1 MLYEIV
7 HQFPNAMIFEEGG
20 PLISLY
26 QPTHRHFP
34 ENKQDTIVFKNLLR
48 EIENE
53 LKQHDEKEMINS
65 IMKPFYELEH
75 DRNFWNSTSDGIA
88 ILANRNKC
96 IIYKLQIP
104 TKEFTSVGNR
114 FHIMPLVQAF
124 QSMESYQLLGL
135 SRTNFSLY
143 QGNKYGFSEI
153 VIDPDIP
160 RTLEQ
165 VLGKE
170 LTDSYLTQGSFGG
183 TGGPAIY
190 HGQGDKKSEIDK
202 DTEKYFRYVDRFV
215 LDNYSKPSKMPLILV
230 ALKEYH
236 APFKKI
242 SDNPYLIEAGINT
255 SYDSLELEQIKS
267 KAMEIITPINL
278 EIVQKLVKAYKVA
291 EAESLGSSALS
302 QVAKAAYESK
312 IETILIEEDRMISG
326 KIDFN
331 NGNIA
336 SWDINDPK
344 ANDILDEIAEMVLR
358 RGGSVMILPK
368 DSMPS
373 TTGIAAIYRYN

>member
-267 KAMEIITPINL
+267 KALEIITPINL
-278 EIVQKLVKAYKVA
+278 EKVLKLVKAYKVA

>member
-153 VIDPDIP
+153 VIDLDIP

-242 SDNPYLIEAGINT
+242 SDNPYLIESGINT

-331 NGNIA
+331 NGNIT

-358 RGGSVMILPK
+358 RGGTVMALPK
-368 DSMPS
+368 DNMPS